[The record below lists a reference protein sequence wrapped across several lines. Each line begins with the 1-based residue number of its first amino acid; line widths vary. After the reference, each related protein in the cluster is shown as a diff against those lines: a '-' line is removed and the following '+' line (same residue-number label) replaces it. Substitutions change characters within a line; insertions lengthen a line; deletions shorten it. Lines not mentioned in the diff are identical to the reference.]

1 MGSPHGGGWKPWET
15 DNDEGAYG
23 PGDRHRSIA
32 GQALETKPSECL
44 QGGTNLQAGGGQV
57 RREVAKTWGRAAQGL
72 ESLTSDHA
80 GDGAVRERNPGRSR
94 ASPRER
100 RAVKTLKPAEAH
112 ERIKRRL
119 HKASCLRVEG
129 PEDVETSVGST

>member
-1 MGSPHGGGWKPWET
+1 MV
-15 DNDEGAYG
+15 
-23 PGDRHRSIA
+23 

-44 QGGTNLQAGGGQV
+44 WGGTNPQAGGGQV

-72 ESLTSDHA
+72 ESLTSNHT
-80 GDGAVRERNPGRSR
+80 GDGAVRERNPGRSW
-94 ASPRER
+94 ASPQER

-119 HKASCLRVEG
+119 HKASCLRDEG
-129 PEDVETSVGST
+129 LMDVETSAGST